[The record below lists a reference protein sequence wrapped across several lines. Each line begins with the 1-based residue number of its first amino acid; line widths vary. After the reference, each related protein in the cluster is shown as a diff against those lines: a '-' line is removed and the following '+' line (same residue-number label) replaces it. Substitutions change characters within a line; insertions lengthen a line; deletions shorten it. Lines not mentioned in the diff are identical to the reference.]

1 MTTPLNRAIEVLSTP
16 GVRAADALRS
26 LFVVSKRLRDEA
38 LIRWIRSEL
47 DGYSSSEALPEY
59 RKPGALP
66 ITLTWHGYG
75 GSQGTTTVTDLELPE
90 DLRLGE
96 TPMRQPI
103 AELEELAAGKKDAAA
118 QLPSP
123 WIALYRRAFGEG
135 KAPGY
140 QSMQVNYASQLYPR
154 TMLRGT
160 IDRVRTSALDLA
172 LDLEAI
178 SPEAGSVGGPT
189 TSTDPQLHQPVNV
202 FLTTI
207 YGADSTVTIGDEATV
222 AVGKGSTAIRVQA
235 GDVDGM
241 LLAASAFLNGGGVDE
256 LRATLEDDGGQ
267 PGERTRGF
275 LKNVLAGAQVL
286 VGGVTGNA
294 AYDGLVALLR
304 QVFPGFAG

>member
-1 MTTPLNRAIEVLSTP
+1 MTTPLSRAIEVLSTP
-16 GVRAADALRS
+16 NVRAAEALRS
-26 LFVVSKRLRDEA
+26 LLVVSKRLEDEA
-38 LIRWIRSEL
+38 LTRWIRSEL
-47 DGYSSSEALPEY
+47 DGYSSMETVPDY

-90 DLRLGE
+90 QLRIGE

-118 QLPSP
+118 QLPTP
-123 WIALYRRAFGEG
+123 WLALYRRAFSEG

-140 QSMQVNYASQLYPR
+140 QGMQVNYASQLYPR
-154 TMLRGT
+154 TMLRGA
-160 IDRVRTSALDLA
+160 IDRVKTSALDLA
-172 LDLEAI
+172 LDLEAV

-207 YGADSTVTIGDEATV
+207 YGAGATVTIGDEATV
-222 AVGKGSTAIRVQA
+222 ATGKRSTAIRLQA
-235 GDVDGM
+235 GDVEGM
-241 LLAASAFLNGGGVDE
+241 LRAASAYLNSGGVDE
-256 LRATLEDDGGQ
+256 LRAALDQDGGQ
-267 PGERTRGF
+267 PGERTRG
-275 LKNVLAGAQVL
+275 LLTNVLAGAGVV

-294 AYDGLVALLR
+294 AYDGLIALLG
-304 QVFPGFAG
+304 QVFPGFTG